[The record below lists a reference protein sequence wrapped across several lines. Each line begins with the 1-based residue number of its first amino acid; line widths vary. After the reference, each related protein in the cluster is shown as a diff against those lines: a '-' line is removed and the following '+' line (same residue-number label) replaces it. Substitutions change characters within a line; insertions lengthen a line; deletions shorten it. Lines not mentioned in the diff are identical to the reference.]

1 MKMLT
6 EGGLKQ
12 AERLKS
18 REKRPETDKLDGQW
32 PQWSIG
38 LMGNRL
44 DGQQA

>member
-1 MKMLT
+1 M

-32 PQWSIG
+32 ARWSKG
-38 LMGNRL
+38 LMI
-44 DGQQA
+44 DGLIGW